1 MLDYFLSGGLL
12 PTGIPPLR
20 GSLQAALI
28 AGDAINA
35 RTVTMQEY
43 HYLLPERTVFYFQGA
58 YLRMKLY
65 IVPSPDSGIIAQLF
79 SKTAFLA
86 VGVILPVFHK
96 KKLQLC
102 NYTN

>member
-28 AGDAINA
+28 AGDATNA

-43 HYLLPERTVFYFQGA
+43 HYLLPERTVFYFQ
-58 YLRMKLY
+58 RIMKDYHSL
-65 IVPSPDSGIIAQLF
+65 
-79 SKTAFLA
+79 
-86 VGVILPVFHK
+86 
-96 KKLQLC
+96 
-102 NYTN
+102 

>member
-28 AGDAINA
+28 AGDATNA

-43 HYLLPERTVFYFQGA
+43 HYLLPERTVFNFQGA
-58 YLRMKLY
+58 CLRKELY
-65 IVPSPDSGIIAQLF
+65 IVPSSDSGIIAQLF

-86 VGVILPVFHK
+86 TGVILPVFHK
-96 KKLQLC
+96 KKLQIC
-102 NYTN
+102 NYTD